1 MEPAITVAL
10 WWLLFGGTHLALATG
25 RPRAWLVGRLGARGF
40 ELFFSM
46 VAAVTLGLLVHA
58 YAGLRFEGAAGLGLV
73 AVPAAR
79 ATLYGVAFAGMTLAL
94 WGVLAFP
101 ASPMAPPGVV
111 RPPRG
116 LARITRHAFFVGMAM
131 LAAAHMLLATRL
143 AGVVFFAG
151 IFLLVT
157 LGARLQDRKL
167 LRRYGAPYA
176 EYLATTSAIPFAAI
190 AAGRQRLV
198 WEEIRLPMLALSVLM
213 VAGLRWV
220 HASIF
225 AAGGAWVMGVIVGSV
240 VLLQLATWA
249 RRART
254 AARFSDY
261 ERLLA
266 FAAATMIAYVGVVHE
281 VVGTRLYPEGPALL
295 GGPIGWHAVGIG
307 GIAVG
312 VLLILGTL
320 GMIAVPLAPVALAI
334 AGVGAGFVAWDAT
347 RGGLHFFALTA
358 MIAGVVLARAARREG
373 RLAATRV

>member
-10 WWLLFGGTHLALATG
+10 WWMLFGGTHLALATG

-40 ELFFSM
+40 EIVFSV
-46 VAAVTLGLLVHA
+46 VAAATLGLLVHA
-58 YAGLRFEGAAGLGLV
+58 YAGLRFEGADGLGLA

-79 ATLYGVAFAGMTLAL
+79 AVLYGIAFAGMTLAL

-101 ASPMAPPGVV
+101 ASPMAPPGIV

-116 LARITRHAFFVGMAM
+116 LARVTRHAFFAGMAM

-143 AGVVFFAG
+143 ASVVFFAG
-151 IFLLVT
+151 IFVLVT

-176 EYLATTSAIPFAAI
+176 EYLAATSAIPFAAI
-190 AAGRQRLV
+190 AGGRQRLV
-198 WEEIRLPMLALSVLM
+198 WEEIRLPMLALSIVM
-213 VAGLRWV
+213 VVALRWV

-225 AAGGAWVMGVIVGSV
+225 AAGGAWMMGVVVGSV

-249 RRART
+249 RRAP
-254 AARFSDY
+254 AAGGPSDR

-312 VLLILGTL
+312 VLLVLGTL
-320 GMIAVPLAPVALAI
+320 GVVAVPLAPVALAI
-334 AGVGAGFVAWDAT
+334 AGVGAAFVAWDAT

-358 MIAGVVLARAARREG
+358 MIAGVVLARAARRR
-373 RLAATRV
+373 RLAPARRA

>member
-25 RPRAWLVGRLGARGF
+25 RPRAWLVARLGARGF
-40 ELFFSM
+40 ELFFSL

-58 YAGLRFEGAAGLGLV
+58 YAGLRFEGAAGLAL
-73 AVPAAR
+73 ATVPAAR
-79 ATLYGVAFAGMTLAL
+79 TVLYGVAFAGMTLAL

-116 LARITRHAFFVGMAM
+116 LARITRHAFFAGMAL

-176 EYLATTSAIPFAAI
+176 EYLAATSGIPFAAI
-190 AAGRQRLV
+190 AAGRQRVV
-198 WEEIRLPMLALSVLM
+198 WREIRLPILALSVLL
-213 VAGLRWV
+213 VAALRWV

-225 AAGGAWVMGVIVGSV
+225 AAGGAWMMGVIVGGV
-240 VLLQLATWA
+240 VLLQVATWA
-249 RRART
+249 RRPPAT
-254 AARFSDY
+254 DAPSDRA
-261 ERLLA
+261 RLLA

-281 VVGTRLYPEGPALL
+281 VVGTRLYPDGPALL
-295 GGPIGWHAVGIG
+295 GGPLGWHAVGIG

-320 GMIAVPLAPVALAI
+320 GMVTVPLAPVALAI
-334 AGVGAGFVAWDAT
+334 AGLGAGFVAWDAAN
-347 RGGLHFFALTA
+347 GGFHFFASTLV
-358 MIAGVVLARAARREG
+358 IAGVVLARATRREG
-373 RLAATRV
+373 PLAATRV

>member
-1 MEPAITVAL
+1 
-10 WWLLFGGTHLALATG
+10 
-25 RPRAWLVGRLGARGF
+25 LGARGF
-40 ELFFSM
+40 EVFFSL

-58 YAGLRFEGAAGLGLV
+58 YAGLRFEGGAGLGLA

-79 ATLYGVAFAGMTLAL
+79 AVLYGLAFAGMTLAL

-176 EYLATTSAIPFAAI
+176 EYLAATSGIPFAAI

-198 WEEIRLPMLALSVLM
+198 WDEIRIPMLALSVAM
-213 VAGLRWV
+213 VAALRWV

-225 AAGGAWVMGVIVGSV
+225 AAGGMWMMGVIVGSV

-249 RRART
+249 RQ
-254 AARFSDY
+254 AAPGPSDR

-295 GGPIGWHAVGIG
+295 GGPLGWHAVGIA

-312 VLLILGTL
+312 VLLVLGTL
-320 GMIAVPLAPVALAI
+320 GLVAVPLAPVALTI
-334 AGVGAGFVAWDAT
+334 AGIGAGFVAWDAT

-358 MIAGVVLARAARREG
+358 MIAGVVLARAARRL
-373 RLAATRV
+373 RPAATRA